1 MRFTFT
7 LICIFSFFTTFSQN
21 TFVETFGTGTSTDV
35 STYTGYTGGL
45 AGSNFSSTGT
55 VSIETGSTV
64 ADGGS
69 MVSIAQNSTFTISN
83 IPTTPLTSIG
93 ILFYFNK
100 GNGNGT
106 RFFEVNTGSGWVAD
120 PLVNLDNG
128 ANNFFVAYT
137 SSTYT
142 VTGPISIR
150 IRQVN
155 GNNATFNFLDFIT
168 VGSPG
173 TLPLLSRNFT
183 ATPVGS
189 QVKLDWTGIATH
201 MNSFFEVERSVN
213 GKDGFQTLAT
223 IPVSATGEARY
234 QYLDASPLKPEG
246 HYRIRIVDENRR
258 VSYSKTLKVNN
269 SRAHFALDN
278 LYPSVSTGRLN
289 LLIASSQQ
297 QQARIEIIDQSG
309 RLAMA
314 QNLTINSGSQSY
326 QINTS
331 NISKG
336 SYLLLL
342 KKGDEVISSRFI
354 KQ

>member
-7 LICIFSFFTTFSQN
+7 FICIFTFFTTFSQN
-21 TFVETFGTGTSTDV
+21 TFVEIFGTGTSTNV

-45 AGSNFSSTGT
+45 AGGNFSSTGT
-55 VSIETGSTV
+55 VSIITGSII
-64 ADGGS
+64 ADIGS
-69 MVSIAQNSTFTISN
+69 MVTILQNSTFTISN
-83 IPTTPLTSIG
+83 IPTGTLTSAAV
-93 ILFYFNK
+93 LFYFDNS
-100 GNGNGT
+100 NAQGT
-106 RFFEVNTGSGWVAD
+106 RFFEVSTDGLNWVAD
-120 PLVNLDNG
+120 PLVNLNRNENG
-128 ANNFFVAYT
+128 FIAFT
-137 SSTYT
+137 SSTYN
-142 VTGPISIR
+142 VTGTISIR
-150 IRQVN
+150 FRQVA
-155 GNNATFNFLDFIT
+155 GNPGTNNLLDFIT

-183 ATPVGS
+183 ATPVGG
-189 QVKLDWTGIATH
+189 QVKLDWTGVATH
-201 MNSFFEVERSVN
+201 LNSFFEVERSVN

-269 SRAHFALDN
+269 SREHFALDN

-289 LLIASSQQ
+289 MLIASSQQ

-331 NISKG
+331 NIAKG

-342 KKGDEVISSRFI
+342 KKGDEVITSRFI
-354 KQ
+354 RQ